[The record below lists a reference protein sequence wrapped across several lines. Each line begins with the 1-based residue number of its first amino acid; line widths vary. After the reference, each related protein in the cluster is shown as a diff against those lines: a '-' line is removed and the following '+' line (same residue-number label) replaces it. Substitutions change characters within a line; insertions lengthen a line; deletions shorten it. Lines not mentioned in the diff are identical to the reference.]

1 MNIEQDRLESRIV
14 NQIQDIGLS
23 EFRRQAL
30 KGLKLKTVIKESHC
44 SAVQALAFNLCDAGC
59 RNLFATVGKDQA
71 TIYDDQH
78 MSDHIAVVASLS
90 LSDSIEQAQDAFQV
104 CCWVNCSG
112 LSRHPYGDALLAVA
126 GSDPHIHIISVAE
139 AAAVAQLPLPP
150 GASAVELS
158 AAAEQPGLLLVLCRD
173 GTLQLW
179 QVASGLCCC
188 SIQTDAF
195 AVVLHPQGHYAIT
208 SSRTGKPSSWDLQP
222 VLHAAAQVAAA
233 AAGAAGSD
241 PSSGDVEEPA
251 AAAAALAAAAAAV
264 VKSPLQLE
272 QCGLEGSAVDCMRFL
287 TGDTLAAKTADGRMA
302 VLQLPSGKRLSSWRI
317 PGCSHS
323 TASYS
328 SRCCF
333 GHTRDGQ
340 YICVG
345 NHNAAAYVFD
355 TLTGSQLARVEA
367 IKVQGSVRAAGLSED
382 CRHLVMVAGSGYV
395 FRFEHTPAA
404 AAAAAEEQL

>member
-1 MNIEQDRLESRIV
+1 MNIEQDRLEFRIV

-90 LSDSIEQAQDAFQV
+90 LSESIEQAQDAFQV

-112 LSRHPYGDALLAVA
+112 LSRHPYGDAMLAVA

-139 AAAVAQLPLPP
+139 AAVVAQLPLPP
-150 GASAVELS
+150 GTSAVELS
-158 AAAEQPGLLLVLCRD
+158 AAAEQPGLLLVLCKD

-195 AVVLHPQGHYAIT
+195 AAVLHPQGHYAVT
-208 SSRTGKPSSWDLQP
+208 SSRTGKLSTWDMQP

-233 AAGAAGSD
+233 AAAAGAAGSN
-241 PSSGDVEEPA
+241 PSSRGAED
-251 AAAAALAAAAAAV
+251 
-264 VKSPLQLE
+264 
-272 QCGLEGSAVDCMRFL
+272 
-287 TGDTLAAKTADGRMA
+287 
-302 VLQLPSGKRLSSWRI
+302 
-317 PGCSHS
+317 

-382 CRHLVMVAGSGYV
+382 CRHLVMVAGCGYV

-404 AAAAAEEQL
+404 AAAEEEQL